1 MLQFSYNINFKK
13 GSANMKKIIS
23 LILVTVMLFAVMA
36 PMASAANERTPIVY
50 IRGNGDG
57 LYYPDGTLCVAQFE
71 DLSLDGEGGIDK
83 DTIVETAVNI
93 LKPFVLEGMLFDKWD
108 NYGRAV
114 YEELKPLFPDAG
126 LDYNGNPTK
135 ETGVHPQV
143 MADSI
148 AAAKNP
154 WYYNANSSYAFA
166 YDWRLSPYDH
176 VDRLH
181 AYVLQ
186 VLKTTG
192 QDQVSMYC
200 RCMGGSLLAAYLERY
215 GHLGHIKNVIF
226 CDSLQ
231 NESTLFSKAFSGQ
244 FEFDAKTIE
253 RYAGQVDFLG
263 KTGDGVGFEFT
274 YVLYEI
280 VFKTM
285 DFFNQI
291 TVTDKALDEVEK
303 LYERLAKALMPALL
317 HAFGMATQ
325 VNYWTEVNE
334 KDMDAALDL
343 VYGEEG
349 SELRTKYAGLIEKI
363 QYYREH
369 VSSDLDGFYDKLEE
383 NGIHYGFVAKY
394 GFMNMPILKDANL
407 LSDSL
412 VSLTHCT
419 FGATTALVGKTLSE
433 EYLAGVSEENR
444 KYIAPD
450 KQVDLSTCRVPDRT
464 WILKNAH
471 HDVIDCLEPIIW
483 EFLNG
488 TNETVD
494 TVKSGSQF
502 MVFDYETRKVSTMT
516 GDNCAEYD
524 WLTSPV
530 EEPTTETR
538 LVSFM
543 RFFTVILE
551 IIKRIFTGNFNF
563 SDLF

>member
-1 MLQFSYNINFKK
+1 
-13 GSANMKKIIS
+13 MKKLIS
-23 LILVTVMLFAVMA
+23 LSLVLVMLFAVMA
-36 PMASAANERTPIVY
+36 PMATVSAANERTPIVY

-57 LYYPDGTLCVAQFE
+57 LYYEDGTLCVAQFE
-71 DLSLDGEGGIDK
+71 DLSFGGEGGMDK
-83 DTIVETAVNI
+83 DAIVEAALNI
-93 LKPFVLEGMLFDKWD
+93 LTPFVTQGMPFDKWD
-108 NYGRAV
+108 EYGKAI

-135 ETGVHPQV
+135 GTGVHPQT

-148 AAAKNP
+148 AQAQSA
-154 WYYNANSSYAFA
+154 YRYNVNGQYSFA

-181 AYVLQ
+181 EYVKQ
-186 VLKTTG
+186 VLTVTG

-215 GHLGHIKNVIF
+215 GHLGLVKNVIF

-244 FEFDAKTIE
+244 IEFDAKTIE

-263 KTGDGVGFEFT
+263 ATGDGVGFTFGD
-274 YVLYEI
+274 VLYEI

-285 DFFNQI
+285 DLFNQ
-291 TVTDKALDEVEK
+291 TGTTDKLLDGVEA
-303 LYERLAKALMPALL
+303 LYERLATALMPALL

-325 VNYWTEVNE
+325 VNYWTEVNDD
-334 KDMDAALDL
+334 DMDAALDL
-343 VYGEEG
+343 VFGKEG
-349 SELRTKYAGLIEKI
+349 TEYRVKYKGLIDKI
-363 QYYREH
+363 LYYREH
-369 VSSDLDGFYDKLEE
+369 VSSDLDGFYDSLEA
-383 NGIHYGFVAKY
+383 NSIHYGFVAKY
-394 GFMNMPILKDANL
+394 GFMNMPLVKDADL

-419 FGATTALVGKTLSE
+419 FGATTAPIGQKLSDDYIASRNALGLE
-433 EYLAGVSEENR
+433 

-450 KQVDLSTCRVPDRT
+450 KQVDLSTARVPDRT

-471 HDVIDCLEPIIW
+471 HDVIDCLEPVIW

-494 TVKSGSQF
+494 TVTAGSQF
-502 MVFDYETRKVSTMT
+502 MVFDYNTLTATKMT
-516 GDNCAEYD
+516 EDNCADYE
-524 WLTSPV
+524 WITRPV

-538 LVSFM
+538 LVSLM
-543 RFFTVILE
+543 RFFTMILNF
-551 IIKRIFTGNFNF
+551 FTRLFNGELFAEMF
-563 SDLF
+563 SK

>member
-1 MLQFSYNINFKK
+1 
-13 GSANMKKIIS
+13 MKKLIS
-23 LILVTVMLFAVMA
+23 LSLVLVMIFAVMA
-36 PMASAANERTPIVY
+36 PMATVSAANERTPIVY

-57 LYYPDGTLCVAQFE
+57 LYYEDGTLCVAQFE
-71 DLSLDGEGGIDK
+71 DLSLGGEGGLDK
-83 DTIVETAVNI
+83 DTIIETALNI
-93 LKPFVLEGMLFDKWD
+93 LTPFVTQGMPFDKWD
-108 NYGRAV
+108 DYGKAI

-135 ETGVHPQV
+135 GTGVHPQT

-148 AAAKNP
+148 AQAQSA
-154 WYYNANSSYAFA
+154 YRYNVNGQYSFA

-181 AYVLQ
+181 EYVLQ
-186 VLKTTG
+186 VLHVTG

-244 FEFDAKTIE
+244 IEFDANTIE

-263 KTGDGVGFEFT
+263 ATGDGVGFTFGD
-274 YVLYEI
+274 VLYEI

-285 DFFNQI
+285 DLFNQ
-291 TVTDKALDEVEK
+291 TGTTDKLLDGVEA
-303 LYERLAKALMPALL
+303 LYERLATALMPALL

-325 VNYWTEVNE
+325 VNYWTEVNND
-334 KDMDAALDL
+334 DMDAALDL
-343 VYGEEG
+343 VFGKEG
-349 SELRTKYAGLIEKI
+349 TEYRIKYKGLIDKI
-363 QYYREH
+363 LYYREH
-369 VSSDLDGFYDKLEE
+369 VSSDLEGFYDSLEA
-383 NGIHYGFVAKY
+383 NSIHYGFVAKY
-394 GFMNMPILKDANL
+394 GFMNMPLVKDADL

-419 FGATTALVGKTLSE
+419 FGATTAKIGQTLSDD
-433 EYLAGVSEENR
+433 YIASRNALGLG
-444 KYIAPD
+444 KYISPD
-450 KQVDLSTCRVPDRT
+450 KQVDLSTARVPDRT

-471 HDVIDCLEPIIW
+471 HDVIDCLEPVIW

-494 TVKSGSQF
+494 TVTAGSQF
-502 MVFDYETRKVSTMT
+502 MVFDYNTLTATTMT
-516 GDNCAEYD
+516 EDNCADYE
-524 WLTSPV
+524 WITRPV
-530 EEPTTETR
+530 DEPTTETR
-538 LVSFM
+538 LVALM
-543 RFFTVILE
+543 RFFTMILNF
-551 IIKRIFTGNFNF
+551 FTRLFNGELFAEMF
-563 SDLF
+563 SK

>member
-1 MLQFSYNINFKK
+1 
-13 GSANMKKIIS
+13 MKKLIS
-23 LILVTVMLFAVMA
+23 LTLVLIMLFAVMA
-36 PMASAANERTPIVY
+36 PASSVLAADERTPIVY

-57 LYYPDGTLCVAQFE
+57 LFYPDGTLCVAQFE
-71 DLSLDGEGGIDK
+71 DLSLGGDGEDDGIDK
-83 DTIVETAVNI
+83 DTIVETVVNI
-93 LKPFVLEGMLFDKWD
+93 LKPFVLEGMIFDNWD
-108 NYGRAV
+108 NYGRAI
-114 YEELKPLFPDAG
+114 YDELKPLFPDAG
-126 LDYNGNPTK
+126 LDYNGNPIK
-135 ETGVHPQV
+135 GTGVHPET
-143 MADSI
+143 MASSI
-148 AAAKNP
+148 AASKSTWN
-154 WYYNANSSYAFA
+154 YVYNGQYAFA

-181 AYVLQ
+181 EYVLQ

-192 QDQVSMYC
+192 QTQVSMYC

-231 NESTLFSKAFSGQ
+231 NEATLFSKAFSGQ
-244 FEFDAKTIE
+244 IEFDAKTIE
-253 RYAGQVDFLG
+253 RYAGQLDFCG

-274 YVLYEI
+274 EVLYEI
-280 VFKTM
+280 LFKTM

-291 TVTDKALDEVEK
+291 TVTDKALDEVEA
-303 LYERLAKALMPALL
+303 LYERLGKALMPALL

-343 VYGEEG
+343 VYGKEG

-369 VSSDLDGFYDKLEE
+369 VSSDLNGFYDKLDD
-383 NGIHYGFVAKY
+383 NGIYYGFIAKY
-394 GFMNMPILKDANL
+394 GFMNMPLVKDSDL

-419 FGATTALVGKTLSE
+419 FGATTAPIGQKLSD

-450 KQVDLSTCRVPDRT
+450 KQVDLSTCRVPERT

-471 HDVIDCLEPIIW
+471 HDEIDCLEPVIW

-488 TNETVD
+488 TSETVD
-494 TVKSGSQF
+494 TVTAGSQF
-502 MVFDYETRKVSTMT
+502 MVFDYDTLTATRMT
-516 GDNCAEYD
+516 EDNCADYE
-524 WLTSPV
+524 WITSPV

-538 LVSFM
+538 IVSFM
-543 RFFTVILE
+543 RFFTMILNFLTRLFNGE
-551 IIKRIFTGNFNF
+551 AIKDIF
-563 SDLF
+563 SK

>member
-1 MLQFSYNINFKK
+1 
-13 GSANMKKIIS
+13 MKKILSI
-23 LILVTVMLFAVMA
+23 ILTITMLMAVAM
-36 PMASAANERTPIVY
+36 PMMSAAAANERTPIVY

-57 LYYPDGTLCVAQFE
+57 LYYPDGTLCKAQFE
-71 DLSLDGEGGIDK
+71 DLELGGEGGIDK
-83 DTIVETAVNI
+83 DTVVETAVNI
-93 LKPFVLEGMLFDKWD
+93 LKPFVMEGMLFDEWD
-108 NYGRAV
+108 NYGRAI

-135 ETGVHPQV
+135 GTGVLAST
-143 MADSI
+143 MNDSI
-148 AAAKNP
+148 AQSQSAHR
-154 WYYNANSSYAFA
+154 YNVNSSYNFA

-181 AYVLQ
+181 NYVMQ
-186 VLKTTG
+186 VLSVTQQK
-192 QDQVSMYC
+192 QVSMFC
-200 RCMGGSLLAAYLERY
+200 RCVGGSLLAAYLEKY

-231 NESTLFSKAFSGQ
+231 NESTLISKAFSGQ
-244 FEFDAKTIE
+244 IEFDAKTIE

-274 YVLYEI
+274 DVLYEI

-303 LYERLAKALMPALL
+303 LYEKLAKALMPALL

-334 KDMDAALDL
+334 KDMDAALNL
-343 VYGEEG
+343 VYGKEG
-349 SELRTKYAGLIEKI
+349 SELRHKYAGLIEKI

-369 VSSDLDGFYDKLEE
+369 VSSDLEGFYDKLDSY
-383 NGIHYGFVAKY
+383 GIHYGFIAKY
-394 GFMNMPILKDANL
+394 GFMNMPILKDADL

-419 FGATTALVGKTLSE
+419 FGATTAPIGKTLSE
-433 EYLAGVSEENR
+433 KYLAGVSEENR

-471 HDVIDCLEPIIW
+471 HDVIDCLEPVIW

-488 TNETVD
+488 TKETVD

-502 MVFDYETRKVSTMT
+502 MVFDYETLKLSTMT
-516 GDNCAEYD
+516 EDNCADYEWITRTVD
-524 WLTSPV
+524 
-530 EEPTTETR
+530 EPTTKTR

-543 RFFTVILE
+543 RFFTMILNFITKLFKGE
-551 IIKRIFTGNFNF
+551 ISFGK
-563 SDLF
+563 

>member
-1 MLQFSYNINFKK
+1 
-13 GSANMKKIIS
+13 MKKIIS
-23 LILVTVMLFAVMA
+23 ILLVTVMLFCVMA

-57 LYYPDGTLCVAQFE
+57 LFYSDGTLCVAQFE
-71 DLSLDGEGGIDK
+71 DLSLSGMDK
-83 DTIVETAVNI
+83 DALVETVVNI
-93 LKPFVLEGMLFDKWD
+93 LKPFVLEGMLFDNWD
-108 NYGRAV
+108 NYGKAV
-114 YEELKPLFPDAG
+114 YDELKPLFPDAA
-126 LDYNGNPTK
+126 LDYNGNPTNG
-135 ETGVHPQV
+135 TGVHYQV
-143 MADSI
+143 MANSV
-148 AAAKNP
+148 AASKSA
-154 WYYNANSSYAFA
+154 YNYNVNGQYAFA

-181 AYVLQ
+181 EYVLQ
-186 VLKTTG
+186 VLKSTG
-192 QDQVSMYC
+192 QEQVSMYC

-231 NESTLFSKAFSGQ
+231 NESTLFSKLFSGQ
-244 FEFDAKTIE
+244 IEFDAKTIE

-274 YVLYEI
+274 DVLYEI

-291 TVTDKALDEVEK
+291 NVTDKALDEVEA
-303 LYERLAKALMPALL
+303 LYERLAEALMPALL

-334 KDMDAALDL
+334 NDMDAALDL
-343 VYGEEG
+343 VFGEEG
-349 SELRTKYAGLIEKI
+349 TEYRVKYAGLIEKI

-369 VSSDLDGFYDKLEE
+369 VSSNLDAFYDKLDE
-383 NGIHYGFVAKY
+383 NNIYYGFIAKY
-394 GFMNMPILKDANL
+394 GFMNMPLIKDSDL

-419 FGATTALVGKTLSE
+419 FGATTAPIGKTLSE

-494 TVKSGSQF
+494 TVSSGSQF
-502 MVFDYETRKVSTMT
+502 MVFDYETLTSTKMT
-516 GDNCAEYD
+516 EENCADYE
-524 WLTSPV
+524 WITRPV
-530 EEPTTETR
+530 EEPTTATR
-538 LVSFM
+538 MSAFM
-543 RFFTVILE
+543 RFFTMIL
-551 IIKRIFTGNFNF
+551 NFLTKLFNGTLDF
-563 SDLF
+563 SNLLG

>member
-1 MLQFSYNINFKK
+1 
-13 GSANMKKIIS
+13 MKKILSI
-23 LILVTVMLFAVMA
+23 ILTITMLMAVAM
-36 PMASAANERTPIVY
+36 PMMSAAAANERTPIVY

-57 LYYPDGTLCVAQFE
+57 LYYPDGTLCKAQFE
-71 DLSLDGEGGIDK
+71 DLELGGEGGFDK
-83 DTIVETAVNI
+83 DTIVETTVNI
-93 LKPFVLEGMLFDKWD
+93 LKPFVMEGMLFDKWD
-108 NYGRAV
+108 NYGRAI

-135 ETGVHPQV
+135 GTGVLAST
-143 MADSI
+143 MNDSI
-148 AAAKNP
+148 AQAQSAHR
-154 WYYNANSSYAFA
+154 YNVNSSYNFA

-181 AYVLQ
+181 NYVMQ
-186 VLKTTG
+186 VLSVTQQK
-192 QDQVSMYC
+192 QVSMFC
-200 RCMGGSLLAAYLERY
+200 RCVGGSLLAAYLEKY

-231 NESTLFSKAFSGQ
+231 NESTLISKAFSGQ
-244 FEFDAKTIE
+244 VEFDAKTIE

-274 YVLYEI
+274 DVLYEI

-303 LYERLAKALMPALL
+303 LYEKLAKALMPALL

-334 KDMDAALDL
+334 KDMDAALNL
-343 VYGEEG
+343 VYGKEG
-349 SELRTKYAGLIEKI
+349 SELRQKYAGLIEKI

-369 VSSDLDGFYDKLEE
+369 VSSDLEGFYDKLDSY
-383 NGIHYGFVAKY
+383 GIHYGFVAKY
-394 GFMNMPILKDANL
+394 GFMNMPILKDADL
-407 LSDSL
+407 LSDAL

-419 FGATTALVGKTLSE
+419 FGATTAPIGKTLSE
-433 EYLAGVSEENR
+433 KYLAGVSEENR

-464 WILKNAH
+464 WILTNAH
-471 HDVIDCLEPIIW
+471 HDVIDCLEPVIW

-488 TNETVD
+488 TKETVD

-502 MVFDYETRKVSTMT
+502 MVFDYETLKLSTMT
-516 GDNCAEYD
+516 EDNCADYEWITRTVD
-524 WLTSPV
+524 
-530 EEPTTETR
+530 EPTTKTR

-543 RFFTVILE
+543 RFFTMILNFITKLFKGE
-551 IIKRIFTGNFNF
+551 ISFGK
-563 SDLF
+563 

>member
-1 MLQFSYNINFKK
+1 
-13 GSANMKKIIS
+13 MKKLIS
-23 LILVTVMLFAVMA
+23 LTLVLIMLFAVMA
-36 PMASAANERTPIVY
+36 PASSVLAADERTPIVY

-57 LYYPDGTLCVAQFE
+57 LFYPDGTLCVAQFE
-71 DLSLDGEGGIDK
+71 DLSLGGDGEDDGIDK
-83 DTIVETAVNI
+83 DTIVETVVNI
-93 LKPFVLEGMLFDKWD
+93 LKPFVLEGMIFDNWD
-108 NYGRAV
+108 NYGRAI
-114 YEELKPLFPDAG
+114 YDELKPLFPDAG

-135 ETGVHPQV
+135 GTGVHPQT

-148 AAAKNP
+148 AQAQSAER
-154 WYYNANSSYAFA
+154 YLINSQYSFA

-181 AYVLQ
+181 EYVLQ
-186 VLKTTG
+186 VLRITG
-192 QDQVSMYC
+192 QQQVSMYC

-231 NESTLFSKAFSGQ
+231 NEATLFSKAFSGQ
-244 FEFDAKTIE
+244 IEFDAKMVE
-253 RYAGQVDFLG
+253 RYAGQLDFCG

-274 YVLYEI
+274 EVLYEI
-280 VFKTM
+280 IFKTM

-291 TVTDKALDEVEK
+291 TVTDKALDEVEA
-303 LYERLAKALMPALL
+303 LYERLGKALMPALL

-334 KDMDAALDL
+334 NDMDAALDL
-343 VYGEEG
+343 VYGKEG

-369 VSSDLDGFYDKLEE
+369 VSSDLNGFYDKLDD
-383 NGIHYGFVAKY
+383 NGIYYGFIAKY
-394 GFMNMPILKDANL
+394 GFMNMPLVKDADL

-419 FGATTALVGKTLSE
+419 FGATTAPIGQKLSD

-450 KQVDLSTCRVPDRT
+450 KQVDLSTCRVPERT

-471 HDVIDCLEPIIW
+471 HDVIDCLEPVIW

-494 TVKSGSQF
+494 TVTSGSQF
-502 MVFDYETRKVSTMT
+502 MVFDYDTLTATRMT
-516 GDNCAEYD
+516 EDNCADYE
-524 WLTSPV
+524 WISRPV
-530 EEPTTETR
+530 EEPTTQTR
-538 LVSFM
+538 VFSFI
-543 RFFTVILE
+543 RFFIM
-551 IIKRIFTGNFNF
+551 IINFLTK
-563 SDLF
+563 LFND

>member
-1 MLQFSYNINFKK
+1 
-13 GSANMKKIIS
+13 MKK
-23 LILVTVMLFAVMA
+23 LICALLVAVMLFAVMA
-36 PMASAANERTPIVY
+36 PMASVSAANERTPIVY

-57 LYYPDGTLCVAQFE
+57 LYYEDGTLCVAQFE
-71 DLSLDGEGGIDK
+71 DLTLGGDDGGIDK

-93 LKPFVLEGMLFDKWD
+93 LIPFVTEGMLFDEWD
-108 NYGRAV
+108 NYGRKI

-135 ETGVHPQV
+135 GTGVHPQT
-143 MADSI
+143 MANSI
-148 AAAKNP
+148 AASKSTWN
-154 WYYNANSSYAFA
+154 YVHNGQYAFA

-181 AYVLQ
+181 EYVLQ
-186 VLKTTG
+186 VLETTG

-200 RCMGGSLLAAYLERY
+200 RCMGGSLLAAYLEKY
-215 GHLGHIKNVIF
+215 GNTGLIKNVIF

-244 FEFDAKTIE
+244 IEFDAKTIE

-263 KTGDGVGFEFT
+263 QVGDGVGFTFGDI
-274 YVLYEI
+274 LYEI

-291 TVTDKALDEVEK
+291 NVTDKALDEIEA
-303 LYERLAKALMPALL
+303 LYERLGKALMPALL

-334 KDMDAALDL
+334 NDMDAALDL
-343 VYGEEG
+343 VFGKEG
-349 SELRTKYAGLIEKI
+349 SELRTKYAGLIAKI

-369 VSSDLDGFYDKLEE
+369 VSSDLKGFYDSLDE
-383 NGIHYGFVAKY
+383 NNIYYGFVAKY
-394 GFMNMPILKDANL
+394 GFMNMPLVKDADL

-419 FGATTALVGKTLSE
+419 FGATTAPIGQKLSDD
-433 EYLAGVSEENR
+433 YIASVSEENR

-450 KQVDLSTCRVPDRT
+450 KQVDLSTARVPDRT

-471 HDVIDCLEPIIW
+471 HDEIDCLEPVIW

-502 MVFDYETRKVSTMT
+502 MVFDYETLTATKMT
-516 GDNCAEYD
+516 EDNCADYE
-524 WLTSPV
+524 WITRPV
-530 EEPTTETR
+530 EEPTTATR
-538 LVSFM
+538 MSAFM
-543 RFFTVILE
+543 RFFTMILNF
-551 IIKRIFTGNFNF
+551 FTKLFNGELSF
-563 SDLF
+563 SDIF

>member
-1 MLQFSYNINFKK
+1 
-13 GSANMKKIIS
+13 MKKLIS
-23 LILVTVMLFAVMA
+23 LSLVLIMLFAVMA
-36 PMASAANERTPIVY
+36 PVSSVFAANERTPIVY

-57 LYYPDGTLCVAQFE
+57 LYYEDGTLCVAQFE
-71 DLSLDGEGGIDK
+71 DLNLGGDGEDDGLDK
-83 DTIVETAVNI
+83 DTIVETVVNI
-93 LKPFVLEGMLFDKWD
+93 LKPFVLEGMIFDNWD
-108 NYGRAV
+108 NYGRAI
-114 YEELKPLFPDAG
+114 YDELKPLFPDAG

-135 ETGVHPQV
+135 GTGVHPQT
-143 MADSI
+143 MANSI
-148 AAAKNP
+148 AASKSA
-154 WYYNANSSYAFA
+154 YNYNVNGQYSFA

-181 AYVLQ
+181 EYVLQ
-186 VLKTTG
+186 VLKSTG
-192 QDQVSMYC
+192 KDHVSMYC

-215 GHLGHIKNVIF
+215 GHLGLVKNVIF

-244 FEFDAKTIE
+244 IEFDAKTIE

-263 KTGDGVGFEFT
+263 TTGDGVGFEFT
-274 YVLYEI
+274 DVLYEI

-291 TVTDKALDEVEK
+291 TVTDKALDEVEA
-303 LYERLAKALMPALL
+303 LYERLGKALMPALL

-334 KDMDAALDL
+334 NDMDAALDL

-369 VSSDLDGFYDKLEE
+369 VSSDLDAFYDKLDEY
-383 NGIHYGFVAKY
+383 GIYYGFIAKY
-394 GFMNMPILKDANL
+394 GFMNMPLIKDADL

-419 FGATTALVGKTLSE
+419 FGATTAPIGQKLSD
-433 EYLAGVSEENR
+433 EYLASVSEENR

-450 KQVDLSTCRVPDRT
+450 KQVDLSTCRVPERT

-471 HDVIDCLEPIIW
+471 HDVIDCLEPVIW
-483 EFLNG
+483 EYLNG
-488 TNETVD
+488 ENETVD
-494 TVKSGSQF
+494 TVTAGSQF
-502 MVFDYETRKVSTMT
+502 MVFDYETLKMT
-516 GDNCAEYD
+516 KMTEENCADYE
-524 WLTSPV
+524 WINKPV
-530 EEPTTETR
+530 EEPTTTTR
-538 LVSFM
+538 LMSFM
-543 RFFTVILE
+543 RFFTMILNF
-551 IIKRIFTGNFNF
+551 FTKLFSGEFSF

>member
-1 MLQFSYNINFKK
+1 
-13 GSANMKKIIS
+13 MKKLIS
-23 LILVTVMLFAVMA
+23 LTLVLIMLFAVMA
-36 PMASAANERTPIVY
+36 PASSVLAADERTPIVY

-57 LYYPDGTLCVAQFE
+57 LFYPDGTLCVAQFE
-71 DLSLDGEGGIDK
+71 DLSLGGDGEDDGIDK
-83 DTIVETAVNI
+83 DTIVETVVNI
-93 LKPFVLEGMLFDKWD
+93 LKPFVLEGMIFDNWD
-108 NYGRAV
+108 NYGRAI
-114 YEELKPLFPDAG
+114 YDELKPLFPDAG

-135 ETGVHPQV
+135 GTGVHPQT

-148 AAAKNP
+148 AQAQSAER
-154 WYYNANSSYAFA
+154 YLINSQYSFA

-181 AYVLQ
+181 EYVLQ
-186 VLKTTG
+186 VLRITG
-192 QDQVSMYC
+192 QQQVSMYC

-231 NESTLFSKAFSGQ
+231 NEATLFSKAFSGQ
-244 FEFDAKTIE
+244 IEFDAKTIE
-253 RYAGQVDFLG
+253 RYAGQLDFCG

-274 YVLYEI
+274 EVLYEI
-280 VFKTM
+280 IFKTM

-291 TVTDKALDEVEK
+291 TVTDKALDEVEA
-303 LYERLAKALMPALL
+303 LYERLGKALMPALL

-334 KDMDAALDL
+334 NDMDAALDL
-343 VYGEEG
+343 VYGKEG

-369 VSSDLDGFYDKLEE
+369 VSSDLNGFYDKLDD
-383 NGIHYGFVAKY
+383 NGIYYGFIAKY
-394 GFMNMPILKDANL
+394 GFMNMPLVKDADL

-419 FGATTALVGKTLSE
+419 FGATTAPIGQKLSD

-450 KQVDLSTCRVPDRT
+450 KQVDLSTCRVPERT

-471 HDVIDCLEPIIW
+471 HDVIDCLEPVIW

-494 TVKSGSQF
+494 TVTSGSQF
-502 MVFDYETRKVSTMT
+502 MVFDYDTLTATRMT
-516 GDNCAEYD
+516 EDNCADYE
-524 WLTSPV
+524 WISRPV
-530 EEPTTETR
+530 EEPTTQTR
-538 LVSFM
+538 VFSFI
-543 RFFTVILE
+543 RFFIM
-551 IIKRIFTGNFNF
+551 IINFLTK
-563 SDLF
+563 LFND

>member
-1 MLQFSYNINFKK
+1 
-13 GSANMKKIIS
+13 MKKLIS
-23 LILVTVMLFAVMA
+23 LSLVLIMLFAVMA
-36 PMASAANERTPIVY
+36 PVSSVFAANERTPIVY

-57 LYYPDGTLCVAQFE
+57 LYYEDGTLCVAQFE
-71 DLSLDGEGGIDK
+71 DLNFGGDGEDDGLDK
-83 DTIVETAVNI
+83 DTIVETVVNI
-93 LKPFVLEGMLFDKWD
+93 LKPFVLEGMIFDNWD
-108 NYGRAV
+108 NYGRAI
-114 YEELKPLFPDAG
+114 YDELKPLFPDAG

-135 ETGVHPQV
+135 GTGVHPQT
-143 MADSI
+143 MANSI
-148 AAAKNP
+148 AASKSTWN
-154 WYYNANSSYAFA
+154 YVYNGQYAFA

-181 AYVLQ
+181 DYVLQ

-215 GHLGHIKNVIF
+215 GHLGLVKNVIF

-244 FEFDAKTIE
+244 IEFDAKTIE

-263 KTGDGVGFEFT
+263 TTGDGVGFEFT
-274 YVLYEI
+274 DVLYEI

-291 TVTDKALDEVEK
+291 TVTDKALDEVEA
-303 LYERLAKALMPALL
+303 LYERLGKALMPALL

-334 KDMDAALDL
+334 NDMDAALNL

-369 VSSDLDGFYDKLEE
+369 VSSDLDGFYDKLDEY
-383 NGIHYGFVAKY
+383 GIYYGFIAKY
-394 GFMNMPILKDANL
+394 GFMNMPLVKDADL

-419 FGATTALVGKTLSE
+419 FGATTAPIAQKLSD
-433 EYLAGVSEENR
+433 EYIASVSEENR

-471 HDVIDCLEPIIW
+471 HDVIDCLEPVIW

-494 TVKSGSQF
+494 TVTAGSQF
-502 MVFDYETRKVSTMT
+502 MVFDYETLTMT
-516 GDNCAEYD
+516 KMTEENCADYE
-524 WLTSPV
+524 WINKPV
-530 EEPTTETR
+530 EEPDDTTR
-538 LVSFM
+538 VMSFV
-543 RFFTVILE
+543 RFFTMILNF
-551 IIKRIFTGNFNF
+551 FTKLFSGEFSF